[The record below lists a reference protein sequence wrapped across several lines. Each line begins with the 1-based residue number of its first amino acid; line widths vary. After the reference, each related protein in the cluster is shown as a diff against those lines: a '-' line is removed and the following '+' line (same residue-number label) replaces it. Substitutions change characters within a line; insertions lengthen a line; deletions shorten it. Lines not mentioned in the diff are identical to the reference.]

1 MFSSRDLTIQQL
13 RCFVAVADEG
23 QFTAAADELNVAQP
37 SISAQI
43 NRLEHVLGV
52 TLFHR
57 GRRPIAL
64 TDAGQQLVPLARRVL
79 AGIDDVFSEAE
90 DLEGLRRGHV
100 TIGTTPSIGA
110 TLLPPLLAAF
120 RRRYP
125 GVAVS
130 FVERHSREIATAL
143 EMGDLDLAL
152 MVGPIAHPNLAIS
165 TLAHEHLIVIVGR
178 DHPLATHQTVRLSD
192 LANVPLIYFHEG
204 YDVRTTTESAFAAAG
219 LHPSVALEGAEIG
232 TVHAFVAAGL
242 GAAIVPGLVAAM
254 SDDVVALDLVD
265 PTIERTVCVAY
276 DQRHSLSRAATALL
290 EAVRDE
296 TVNGD
301 WAARTPGLRIVVPPP
316 SG

>member
-1 MFSSRDLTIQQL
+1 MFTSRDLTVQQL

-64 TDAGQQLVPLARRVL
+64 TDAGQQLLPLARRVL
-79 AGIDDVFSEAE
+79 HGVEDVFAEAE

-110 TLLPPLLAAF
+110 TLLPPMLAAF
-120 RRRYP
+120 HQRYP

-130 FVERHSREIATAL
+130 FVERHSREIAAAL
-143 EMGDLDLAL
+143 ELGDLDLAL
-152 MVGPIAHPNLAIS
+152 MVGPVTHPTLSIL
-165 TLAHEHLIVIVGR
+165 TLAREHLIVIVGR
-178 DHPLATHQTVRLSD
+178 HHELADRSWIRLADLAT
-192 LANVPLIYFHEG
+192 VPLIYFHEG
-204 YDVRTTTESAFAAAG
+204 YDVRATTEASFAAAG
-219 LHPSVALEGAEIG
+219 VSPTVALEGAEMG

-242 GAAIVPGLVAAM
+242 GAAIVPGLAATM
-254 SDDVVALDLVD
+254 STDVVALDLVE
-265 PTIERTVCVAY
+265 PRIERTVCLAY

-290 EAVRDE
+290 EAIREAVV
-296 TVNGD
+296 TGD
-301 WAARTPGLRIVVPPP
+301 WAARTPGLEIVAPRG
-316 SG
+316 S

>member
-1 MFSSRDLTIQQL
+1 MFSARDLTIQQL

-23 QFTAAADELNVAQP
+23 QFTAAADELSVAQP

-64 TDAGQQLVPLARRVL
+64 TDAGQQLLPLARRVL
-79 AGIDDVFSEAE
+79 GGIDDVFSEAE

-110 TLLPPLLAAF
+110 TLMPPLLATF

-143 EMGDLDLAL
+143 EMGSLDLAL

-178 DHPLATHQTVRLSD
+178 DHPLAAKKTVRLGD
-192 LANVPLIYFHEG
+192 LVNFPLIYFHEG
-204 YDVRTTTESAFAAAG
+204 YDVRATTESAFATAG
-219 LHPSVALEGAEIG
+219 LRPTVALEGAEIG

-254 SDDVVALDLVD
+254 SEDVVALDLVD

-290 EAVRDE
+290 DAVREE
-296 TVNGD
+296 TLNGD
-301 WAARTPGLRIVVPPP
+301 WAARTPGLRIVTPPP
-316 SG
+316 NA